1 YRRFF
6 QPAAHP
12 SCRLILF
19 LNMSA
24 KEVGQRLSQARQS
37 RGLEL
42 AEAARA
48 TRIRG
53 HYLLALEEGEFGLLP
68 SPAQVRGFLR
78 TYAEF
83 LDLDPTDLFDLLK
96 HKQTAAAATTEAPP

>member
-1 YRRFF
+1 
-6 QPAAHP
+6 
-12 SCRLILF
+12 
-19 LNMSA
+19 MSA

-96 HKQTAAAATTEAPP
+96 PKPTAEAVATETPPEAPAPSQAPATIAP